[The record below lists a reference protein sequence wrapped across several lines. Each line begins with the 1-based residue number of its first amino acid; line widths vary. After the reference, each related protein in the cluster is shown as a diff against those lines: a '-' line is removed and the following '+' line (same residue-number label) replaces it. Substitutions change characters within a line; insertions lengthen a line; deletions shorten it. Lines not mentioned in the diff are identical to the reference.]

1 MSIGKIFILTGAIIL
16 MIGLLIS
23 FGNRIPFLVKLPGG
37 LVIEK
42 GNTKIFI
49 PITTSIL
56 LSIVLSIVV
65 FLINKLRS

>member
-1 MSIGKIFILTGAIIL
+1 MSMGKVLIFTGSIIL

-23 FGNRIPFLVKLPGG
+23 FGNRFPLLGKLPGD

-56 LSIVLSIVV
+56 LSIILSIVV

>member
-1 MSIGKIFILTGAIIL
+1 MSIGKILIFTGAIIL

-23 FGNRIPFLVKLPGG
+23 FGNRIPFLGKLPGD

-56 LSIVLSIVV
+56 LSIVFSIVV